1 MKQKEW
7 FKIKSYPHIGRPIT
21 NMDKKYVCSYV
32 KNKHMIAHH
41 SFMPFIHKKIISR
54 KLRKEYDV
62 DRNLLN
68 DGKRAILKPK
78 EREIYFSS
86 HLDSN
91 IFSYYGFELNRQYN
105 KTLLEKG
112 LNDTITAYRQIP
124 HFEAGKLIRNKCNI
138 DFAFEVFDFI
148 KQSKEDVIAI
158 TFDIKSFFDNLNHA
172 KLKKIWCQLYGWDK
186 LPDDHYNVFRNITKF
201 SYVEEVSLFNL
212 FQSQI
217 ITRTQT
223 GVVKKKK
230 VDKLKYL
237 YNSGSIAYC
246 EKKDLHLIRK
256 KGLIKS
262 NKYDNTTGKLRDYGI
277 CQGSPISSV
286 LANLYLL
293 EFDEIINTYV
303 QSINGLYRRY
313 SDDMIIICDPNQ
325 KNMMINMVQTNIETL
340 AKLTIQKDKTQLFHF
355 QNMGTYKRCLMEI
368 NGGFNHNSHKYK
380 LDYLGFSFDGKSISL
395 KTGSLAKYYRK
406 LKLNVR
412 RCNYYSQTIQ
422 NETNGEVF
430 VRRIYKRFSYI
441 GANRKMKFKRK
452 SGTSDEWVQ
461 SKKYN
466 WGNYITYAKLAYRTI
481 KDYTIKSQIKKHWKN
496 INKLLTTSTDK

>member
-1 MKQKEW
+1 
-7 FKIKSYPHIGRPIT
+7 
-21 NMDKKYVCSYV
+21 MDKKYVCSYV

-41 SFMPFIHKKIISR
+41 SFLPFIHKKIISR
-54 KLRKEYDV
+54 KLRKEYDN

-68 DGKRAILKPK
+68 EGQRILLKPK
-78 EREIYFSS
+78 VREIFFSS

-91 IFSYYGFELNRQYN
+91 IFSFYGFELNRQYN
-105 KTLLEKG
+105 KVLAEKG
-112 LNDTITAYRQIP
+112 LSESITAYRQIP
-124 HFEAGKLIRNKCNI
+124 YYEDKRLVRNKCNI
-138 DFAFEVFDFI
+138 DFSFDVFDFI
-148 KQSKEDVIAI
+148 KQSKDDVMAI

-172 KLKKIWCQLYGWDK
+172 KLKEVWCKLYGWDK

-217 ITRTQT
+217 ITRTKS
-223 GVVKKKK
+223 GIIKKKK
-230 VDKLKYL
+230 VDKLKYI
-237 YNSGSIAYC
+237 YNSGTIAYC
-246 EKKDLHLIRK
+246 EKKDIHLIRK

-262 NKYDNTTGKLRDYGI
+262 NKYDETTDKLRDYGI

-293 EFDEIINTYV
+293 EFDEIINNFV

-313 SDDMIIICDPNQ
+313 SDDMIIICDPSQ
-325 KNMMINMVQTNIETL
+325 KLTIINTVQKNIETL
-340 AKLTIQKDKTQLFHF
+340 AKLTIQSDKTQIFLF
-355 QNMGTYKRCLMEI
+355 QNMSTHKRCLMEI
-368 NGGFNHNSHKYK
+368 NGHFNQNSSKYK

-422 NETNGEVF
+422 NETKGEIF

-452 SGTSDEWVQ
+452 SGTSNEWVT

-496 INKLLTTSTDK
+496 INKLLATSTQE